1 MMEALTLFLEATTR
15 TAVPLAFAALGECVA
30 ERGGVINLGIEGAI
44 IGGAF
49 GSLIGAS
56 WFGLAGGVMAAA
68 VCGGIIGAIFA
79 VFVIGLRANQIIAG
93 TAMTLLALGLTGTLY
108 RASYGTTGA
117 ALDIPTLP
125 AISIPVLSEIPIVGR
140 AAFAQPVTT
149 YVLIG
154 LVALTTWWLYRT
166 HAGLALRA
174 CGEAPIAARSAGV
187 RLQRLRAGALVYGG
201 AMAGL
206 GGGVLVLAQTGAFA
220 EGMSAGRGFVAIAI
234 VVLGRWSPVGT
245 VFAACLFGA
254 ASALQ
259 VLFQASG
266 TNVPYQLFLA
276 LPYLLTLLALAGFA
290 GRSRSPAALG
300 SSLDD

>member
-1 MMEALTLFLEATTR
+1 MEPLTLFLEATVR

-44 IGGAF
+44 VGGAF

-56 WFGLAGGVMAAA
+56 SFGLAGGVLAAA
-68 VCGGIIGAIFA
+68 ACGGFVGALFA
-79 VFVIGLRANQIIAG
+79 VFVVALRTNQIITG

-108 RASYGTTGA
+108 RASHGTTGA

-125 AISIPVLSEIPIVGR
+125 VIAIPVLSSIPIIGR

-149 YVLIG
+149 YLLFA
-154 LVALTTWWLYRT
+154 LVGFTMWWLFRT

-174 CGEAPIAARSAGV
+174 CGEAPPAARAAGV
-187 RLQRLRAGALVYGG
+187 HVRLLRAGALVYAGIT
-201 AMAGL
+201 AGL
-206 GGGVLVLAQTGAFA
+206 GGGVLVLAQTGTFA

-234 VVLGRWSPVGT
+234 VVLGRWNPAGAVL
-245 VFAACLFGA
+245 AACLFGA

-259 VLFQASG
+259 ILFQASG
-266 TNVPYQLFLA
+266 SGAPYQLFLA